1 MAATSRD
8 SGGRVCIRSTT
19 RNAPALHL
27 RRQLLGNLRIA
38 QWPHMNL
45 LLEGARVLADHLIG
59 TEGKGVPQAVTT
71 LDHSRT
77 LAAAISIGIARAAFD
92 SAFERVAGRVA
103 LDQKVLGFQG
113 LQWYLADMLADIDAA
128 RLLVYH
134 AAKAPDT
141 HDDIDRDASEAKLKA
156 AEMATRVAST
166 HTAPWSMHR
175 SNATS
180 VMRRPM
186 R

>member
-1 MAATSRD
+1 
-8 SGGRVCIRSTT
+8 
-19 RNAPALHL
+19 
-27 RRQLLGNLRIA
+27 
-38 QWPHMNL
+38 MNL

-166 HTAPWSMHR
+166 AVQICGAYGTMVNALFKRYFRDAKTYEIAGR
-175 SNATS
+175 SSEILKNTIRKFL
-180 VMRRPM
+180 MRRAAAS
-186 R
+186 